1 MSSAIT
7 PPSSLARRT
16 NQWAPRRN
24 RVETR
29 LNEERLK
36 GIKEIGNNV
45 REDMQSPTRVVP
57 KSPTRVVPKSPTRV
71 VLKSPT
77 RVVLKSPTR
86 VVPRQPTRVVP
97 KSPLRRITRDKRTLS
112 KVPETAASSKTMS
125 YETNRPP
132 ISGKTRQVRS
142 RTIYP
147 GTRSPGTRSPGTRS
161 RYREASPLIAPNR
174 KRAEEFFSE
183 YVPSSDA
190 PYEGTDVQ
198 PIPGQAVNPYT
209 GEFIDIDGD
218 EFSALLFDGWRFD
231 RYSGSFVR

>member
-97 KSPLRRITRDKRTLS
+97 KSPTRVVPRQPTRVVPKSPLRRITRDKRTLS

-125 YETNRPP
+125 YET
-132 ISGKTRQVRS
+132 
-142 RTIYP
+142 
-147 GTRSPGTRSPGTRS
+147 
-161 RYREASPLIAPNR
+161 
-174 KRAEEFFSE
+174 
-183 YVPSSDA
+183 
-190 PYEGTDVQ
+190 
-198 PIPGQAVNPYT
+198 
-209 GEFIDIDGD
+209 
-218 EFSALLFDGWRFD
+218 
-231 RYSGSFVR
+231 

>member
-29 LNEERLK
+29 LNEEGLK

-71 VLKSPT
+71 VP
-77 RVVLKSPTR
+77 KSPTR
-86 VVPRQPTRVVP
+86 VVPKSPTRVVPKSPTRVVSRQPTRVVP
-97 KSPLRRITRDKRTLS
+97 KSPTRRITRDKRTLS

-209 GEFIDIDGD
+209 GEFIDID
-218 EFSALLFDGWRFD
+218 
-231 RYSGSFVR
+231 